1 LINLFRRHPH
11 LLTFGILTAAFS
23 SPGQTFLISLFIGP
37 MRESLGMS
45 PSLISGLYALA
56 TVVSALVLPLHGRSL
71 DAMRL
76 VTFTLVA
83 GLLLASG
90 CFVLANS
97 VGVISVFIGFLLIRN
112 LGQGTLTMISST
124 TMARMFGSARGQ
136 ALGIANL
143 GYPLSEAIFPFLI
156 AYWIHAYGWR
166 SGWLLLGA
174 LLTAFFSPAVIL
186 LLRRSPEKGLQV
198 FLRAPVQDK
207 KEMNWKQPSSA
218 VRWTL
223 RDVLMDKR
231 FYLLQIP
238 MMVPPAF
245 LTGLFF
251 HQTSLMAWKGWD
263 LHAVSAGFV
272 LYAVARGVV
281 SVISGPYV
289 DRLSARNVFRWVA
302 VPLSFGLLALAFG
315 RELYWVFIYLVCAG
329 LTVGLSMTVS
339 GAVMAEVFGV
349 ESLGA
354 IRGYQSAV
362 IVFATAA
369 APFLMGLYL
378 DAGWSPIFLLMII
391 EFLTVAAVIFSFR
404 LFRNNELLPVKQ
416 KS

>member
-1 LINLFRRHPH
+1 MINLFRRHPH

-45 PSLISGLYALA
+45 PSLISALYALA
-56 TVVSALVLPLHGRSL
+56 TVISALVLPLHGRSL

-83 GLLLASG
+83 GLLLAAG

-97 VGVISVFIGFLLIRN
+97 TGVISVFIGFLLIRN

-124 TMARMFGSARGQ
+124 TMARMFGSVRGQ

-143 GYPLSEAIFPFLI
+143 GYPLSEAVFPFLI
-156 AYWIHAYGWR
+156 AYWIHVYGWR
-166 SGWLLLGA
+166 SGWLILGA
-174 LLTAFFSPAVIL
+174 LLLAFFSPAVIL
-186 LLRRSPEKGLQV
+186 LLRRNPEKGLHV
-198 FLRAPVQDK
+198 FLKAPPQEK
-207 KEMNWKQPSSA
+207 KELNWRQPSAA

-223 RDVLMDKR
+223 RDVLTDKR

-238 MMVPPAF
+238 MMIPPAF

-251 HQTSLMAWKGWD
+251 HQTSLMEWKGWD

-272 LYAVARGVV
+272 LYAVARAIV
-281 SVISGPYV
+281 SVLAGPYV
-289 DRLSARNVFRWVA
+289 DRLSARKVFGWVA
-302 VPLSFGLLALAFG
+302 VPFALGLWALAFG
-315 RELYWVFIYLVCAG
+315 QELYWVFIYLLGAG
-329 LTVGLSMTVS
+329 LTMGLSLTVS
-339 GAVMAEVFGV
+339 GAVLAEIFGV

-354 IRGYQSAV
+354 LRGYQSAILV
-362 IVFATAA
+362 ISTAA
-369 APFLMGLYL
+369 APFLMGLFL
-378 DAGWSPIFLLMII
+378 DAGLSPVLLLMII
-391 EFLTVAAVIFSFR
+391 EVITLAAVAFSFK
-404 LFRNNELLPVKQ
+404 LFPSGKLMAEETP
-416 KS
+416 